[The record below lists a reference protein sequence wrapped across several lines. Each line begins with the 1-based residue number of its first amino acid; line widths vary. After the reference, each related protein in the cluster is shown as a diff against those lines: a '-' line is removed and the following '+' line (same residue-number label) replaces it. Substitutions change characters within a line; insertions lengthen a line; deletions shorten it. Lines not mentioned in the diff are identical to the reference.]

1 MLPRRMVQLPTI
13 DGMQVSNANAVGT
26 IRIKPGQRLS
36 KVVLKYVDG
45 QATPTTDMVGANSL
59 TGVIGDITCF
69 KNGSDFRLH
78 SAVELDY
85 LNSQN
90 NIPGSSEYSYQ
101 NVGSGATKAQYL
113 TINFFEPWR
122 ATPADREAGA
132 LVIDPSQG
140 WNADGLEIQIKL
152 LAALPATASL
162 TAIAYVDSF
171 IPNTNAAQAVK
182 VVKRLNITAS
192 GTVVDYLSLPAIGG
206 LQGINLKNP
215 ATSGTISSVI
225 FKAANKT
232 WIDDIPTYDSIAHL
246 TSMGLTAPSS
256 FAGAGA
262 FAYSIVFDDTDPIQA
277 ALQVDGANP
286 WLRIKSASAMSG
298 NIVALIEAIQA
309 I

>member
-1 MLPRRMVQLPTI
+1 MLPRRFIQFPTI

-26 IRIKPGQRLS
+26 IRVRPGQRLT
-36 KVVLKYVDG
+36 KLVLKYVDG
-45 QATPTTDMVGANSL
+45 QASPTTDMVGANSL
-59 TGVIGDITCF
+59 TPVIGDITCF

-78 SAVELDY
+78 SATELDY

-90 NIPGSSEYSYQ
+90 NTPGTTEYSYQ

-113 TINFFEPWR
+113 TIYFFEPWR

-132 LVIDPSQG
+132 LIIDKSQG
-140 WNADGLEIQIKL
+140 WNDDGLEVQIKL
-152 LAALPATASL
+152 LAALPSTASL
-162 TAIAYVDSF
+162 TATGYVDSF
-171 IPNTNAAQAVK
+171 VPNTNAAQAVK

-215 ATSGTISSVI
+215 ATSGTISSII
-225 FKAANKT
+225 FKAANRT
-232 WIDDIPTYDSIAHL
+232 WVDDIPTYDAIAHL
-246 TSMGLTAPSS
+246 TSMNLTAPSS
-256 FAGAGA
+256 SAGAGA
-262 FAYSIVFDDTDPIQA
+262 FAYSVVFDDTDPVQA

-286 WLRIKSASAMSG
+286 WLRIKSSSAMSG
-298 NIVALIEAIQA
+298 NIVAVVEAIQA